1 MESPVGHYPHPSPYW
16 EAEEVDY
23 TRCDCP
29 PPPPQFGVPPPPPPP
44 SQQQCRAGGSGLQN
58 CHLVT
63 VGTIYRHSSF
73 PYLPVIAVCASVVIV
88 VLVVAFFLLWKHKK
102 KVQNFLPCKEE
113 PQGRCEL
120 PNPNGI
126 TYDDVIINHHPT
138 RLPPTTTDQP
148 THSVTP
154 FELLAV
160 MKNNSGATQ
169 LVPLKQEDL
178 MGLTTRDRTG
188 SKETLEPIYE
198 EVGVGNE
205 NKSKR
210 STINDLSNDTDL
222 GRSTYRARRLS
233 SNSQLVDVTPT
244 PNIQEDPALDR
255 SSNTLMALFL
265 RREPRARKYMEVYPR
280 GRYLA
285 RDFRHPD
292 FIFPEGFRT
301 IDGRQNSLPNER
313 SSERHRSSVT
323 SLPDHSYFL
332 AQSSPSTQ
340 NNRLF
345 MGSSRRPSQ
354 ESRDNIHLTTR
365 NQQSEDS
372 LRSPIFRRGS
382 STMPLKKD
390 DSKRLLRTPEESR
403 IQHLLSAYHPYPAN
417 EEDRRLSSENI
428 YYSID
433 EDSAEIRPAYA
444 TIAGRKYS
452 DPITGLTRGSS
463 LLGSR
468 TEREHV
474 LQDIEERR

>member
-23 TRCDCP
+23 TQCDCP

-44 SQQQCRAGGSGLQN
+44 SQQQCRAGGTGLQN

-73 PYLPVIAVCASVVIV
+73 PYLPVIAVCTSVVIV
-88 VLVVAFFLLWKHKK
+88 ALVVAFFLLWKHKK

-148 THSVTP
+148 AQSVTP

-198 EVGVGNE
+198 EVGAGNE

-210 STINDLSNDTDL
+210 STINDLSNDTDS
-222 GRSTYRARRLS
+222 GRGTYRARRLS
-233 SNSQLVDVTPT
+233 NNSQPVDVT
-244 PNIQEDPALDR
+244 L
-255 SSNTLMALFL
+255 
-265 RREPRARKYMEVYPR
+265 
-280 GRYLA
+280 
-285 RDFRHPD
+285 
-292 FIFPEGFRT
+292 
-301 IDGRQNSLPNER
+301 LPI
-313 SSERHRSSVT
+313 
-323 SLPDHSYFL
+323 Y
-332 AQSSPSTQ
+332 
-340 NNRLF
+340 
-345 MGSSRRPSQ
+345 
-354 ESRDNIHLTTR
+354 
-365 NQQSEDS
+365 
-372 LRSPIFRRGS
+372 
-382 STMPLKKD
+382 KKI
-390 DSKRLLRTPEESR
+390 P
-403 IQHLLSAYHPYPAN
+403 H
-417 EEDRRLSSENI
+417 
-428 YYSID
+428 
-433 EDSAEIRPAYA
+433 
-444 TIAGRKYS
+444 
-452 DPITGLTRGSS
+452 
-463 LLGSR
+463 
-468 TEREHV
+468 
-474 LQDIEERR
+474 